1 MAKTKPKPDIYW
13 LPEDEYK
20 KAVFRLRSNVYDI
33 LSKTYDMYGMSAYHD
48 GATKALVDI
57 CEDFALIC
65 RGVDKP
71 IKNDYKKP
79 Y

>member
-1 MAKTKPKPDIYW
+1 MAKKPPKENIYW
-13 LPEDEYK
+13 LDEDSYR
-20 KAVFRLRSNVYDI
+20 KAVFHLRSNIHDI
-33 LSKTYDMYGMSAYHD
+33 LSKTYDMYGMAAYHD

-57 CEDFALIC
+57 AEDFALIC